1 MISLMLP
8 KNILLQPMRISRRNP
23 LGKIQ
28 PLRKILRKARK
39 TPSKSINL
47 RKKA

>member
-1 MISLMLP
+1 MSLMLP
-8 KNILLQPMRISRRNP
+8 KNILLRPMRISRRNP

-28 PLRKILRKARK
+28 PLRKILGKARK
-39 TPSKSINL
+39 KHPKSINL

>member
-1 MISLMLP
+1 MMSLMLP
-8 KNILLQPMRISRRNP
+8 KNILLRQMRISRRNP

-28 PLRKILRKARK
+28 APRKIRKKARK
-39 TPSKSINL
+39 NPHKSINL